1 MSGMQIG
8 TVMKKKVMITGA
20 SRGIGRAIA
29 KLFAKEGYDL
39 YLICQNSIQQLEELG
54 QQLEKEYSIHCV
66 CFAGDISSFAFVQ
79 ELFQNIYEKTDHYGI
94 DILINNAGISHIG
107 LLTDLSVTEWDSILN
122 TNLSASFYTS
132 KLALPP
138 MIARQHGKLINIS
151 SVWGDRGASCEVAYS
166 ASKSGIN
173 GFTKALAKE
182 LAPSNVQVNAIAC
195 GVIDTSMND
204 QLTSEERKALEEEI
218 PAGRYGT
225 PKEIAQMVWNIVHA
239 PEYMTGQIIGVDG
252 GFL

>member
-1 MSGMQIG
+1 MLKNKIAL
-8 TVMKKKVMITGA
+8 ITGA
-20 SRGIGRAIA
+20 GRGIGRAIA
-29 KLFAKEGYDL
+29 IALAKEGAEVVINYNGSEERAKEVKQT
-39 YLICQNSIQQLEELG
+39 IEENGGKASIYKCNVSDFAACEAMIKDIV
-54 QQLEKEYSIHCV
+54 KEYGH
-66 CFAGDISSFAFVQ
+66 
-79 ELFQNIYEKTDHYGI
+79 L
-94 DILINNAGISHIG
+94 DILVNNAGITKDG
-107 LLTDLSVTEWDSILN
+107 LIMKMKEEDFDAVIETTLKGTFN
-122 TNLSASFYTS
+122 TIRHTTRRML
-132 KLALPP
+132 K
-138 MIARQHGKLINIS
+138 QKGGKIINIS
-151 SVWGDRGASCEVAYS
+151 SMWGTSGASCEVAYS

>member
-1 MSGMQIG
+1 MLLQDKIA
-8 TVMKKKVMITGA
+8 VVTGA
-20 SRGIGRAIA
+20 SRGIGRATA
-29 KLFAKEGYDL
+29 KALAREGAVVIVNYNGSKERADEVVSEIEKDGGKAKAIQCNVSDFEQAKEFFG
-39 YLICQNSIQQLEELG
+39 G
-54 QQLEKEYSIHCV
+54 VVKEY
-66 CFAGDISSFAFVQ
+66 GR
-79 ELFQNIYEKTDHYGI
+79 I
-94 DILINNAGISHIG
+94 DILVNNAGITRDG
-107 LLTDLSVTEWDSILN
+107 LIMKMKEEDFDAVIE
-122 TNLSASFYTS
+122 TNLKGTFNTIRHTTRWML
-132 KLALPP
+132 K
-138 MIARQHGKLINIS
+138 QKGGKIINIS
-151 SVWGDRGASCEVAYS
+151 SMWGTSGASCEVAYS

>member
-1 MSGMQIG
+1 MYP
-8 TVMKKKVMITGA
+8 TALVTGG
-20 SRGIGRAIA
+20 SRGIGKAIVQQLFEQGYNVAINYFRSEACAVELAAELNKHSLGNKAIA
-29 KLFAKEGYDL
+29 ICADVSNASQVEIMFEETKKHLGTVSLLVNNTGISQQKLFTDITEAEWDTM
-39 YLICQNSIQQLEELG
+39 
-54 QQLEKEYSIHCV
+54 
-66 CFAGDISSFAFVQ
+66 FAV
-79 ELFQNIYEKTDHYGI
+79 NIKSMF
-94 DILINNAGISHIG
+94 LCCRQA
-107 LLTDLSVTEWDSILN
+107 LTD
-122 TNLSASFYTS
+122 
-132 KLALPP
+132 
-138 MIARQHGKLINIS
+138 MIHNKNGKIINIS
-151 SVWGDRGASCEVAYS
+151 SMWGTSGASCEVAYS

>member
-1 MSGMQIG
+1 MVVVNYNGSKERAEEVVKTILENGG
-8 TVMKKKVMITGA
+8 TASAYQCSVSDFEACEKMIKDV
-20 SRGIGRAIA
+20 IA
-29 KLFAKEGYDL
+29 
-39 YLICQNSIQQLEELG
+39 Q
-54 QQLEKEYSIHCV
+54 
-66 CFAGDISSFAFVQ
+66 
-79 ELFQNIYEKTDHYGI
+79 YGHL
-94 DILINNAGISHIG
+94 DILVNNAGITRDG
-107 LLTDLSVTEWDSILN
+107 LIMKMKEEDFDAVIE
-122 TNLSASFYTS
+122 TNLKGTFNTIRHTTRWML
-132 KLALPP
+132 K
-138 MIARQHGKLINIS
+138 QKGGKIINIS
-151 SVWGDRGASCEVAYS
+151 SMWGTSGASCEVAYS

>member
-1 MSGMQIG
+1 MGSLGCFLRSCIL
-8 TVMKKKVMITGA
+8 
-20 SRGIGRAIA
+20 R
-29 KLFAKEGYDL
+29 
-39 YLICQNSIQQLEELG
+39 IQ
-54 QQLEKEYSIHCV
+54 
-66 CFAGDISSFAFVQ
+66 
-79 ELFQNIYEKTDHYGI
+79 
-94 DILINNAGISHIG
+94 
-107 LLTDLSVTEWDSILN
+107 
-122 TNLSASFYTS
+122 
-132 KLALPP
+132 
-138 MIARQHGKLINIS
+138 
-151 SVWGDRGASCEVAYS
+151 
-166 ASKSGIN
+166 SGIN

-204 QLTSEERKALEEEI
+204 QLTPEERKALEDEI